1 MRLSVRISP
10 VEPGVYELPER
21 CPHSNCDGKHF
32 EKHQDHCAKAI
43 RDPKYEA
50 VEAQRYRCLRCGR
63 TFRVYPKGV
72 SQAQQSDAL
81 KTFSVLLYVLGL
93 SYGGVSDV
101 LDALQTLLG
110 KALFLSKTTVYRN
123 VQASG
128 QETRHLRRAWL
139 QQGRRIRV
147 IGADLTRVQ
156 CQGESLVV
164 GVVVDDLEGI
174 ELSVD
179 ILDDETAETQL
190 AWLRQIAKQVGA
202 EVLVSDDA
210 DALKT
215 VADELGLAH
224 QICRG
229 HVTGNV
235 LDKVAEL
242 TIQALE
248 SPDPTPPQVPSG
260 PEQLVADLETVQ
272 GLIEGHPHDGEK
284 QLAALYQRYCAAP
297 APREGEKAT
306 MWYRTR
312 LLVLHLWNNWS
323 RLTLYQRW
331 QGPDGERL
339 DGTNNACERAIGWG
353 VKERYR
359 SMRGYKRQE
368 SVLNVSTLLGWLRQ
382 QPAGYD
388 LNQLVA
394 A

>member
-10 VEPGVYELPER
+10 VEPGVYKLPER
-21 CPHSNCDGKHF
+21 CPHSNCEGKHF
-32 EKHQDHCAKAI
+32 RKHQDHCAKAI
-43 RDPKYEA
+43 RDPKHEA
-50 VEAQRYRCLRCGR
+50 VEAQRYLCLRCGG

-72 SQAQQSDAL
+72 SRAQQSDAL
-81 KTFSVLLYVLGL
+81 KAFSVLLYVLGL
-93 SYGGVSDV
+93 SYGAVSDA
-101 LDALQTLLG
+101 LDALQILLG

-128 QETRHLRRAWL
+128 QETRRLRRAWL

-156 CQGESLVV
+156 CQGESLVI
-164 GVVVDDLEGI
+164 GVVVDDLGGI

-179 ILDDETAETQL
+179 ILDDESAETQV
-190 AWLRQIAKQVGA
+190 AWLRQIAEQVGA

-210 DALKT
+210 DALKI
-215 VADELGLAH
+215 VADELGLTH
-224 QICRG
+224 QVCRA

-242 TIQALE
+242 TTQALE
-248 SPDPTPPQVPSG
+248 SPDPTPPPLTLS
-260 PEQLVADLETVQ
+260 PDELVTDLETVQ
-272 GLIEGHPHDGEK
+272 ALIEGHPHDGEK

-331 QGPDGERL
+331 QGPDGERI
-339 DGTNNACERAIGWG
+339 DGTNNSCERAIGWG

-368 SVLNVSTLLGWLRQ
+368 SVLNVSSLLGWLVG

-388 LNQLVA
+388 LTQLVA

>member
-1 MRLSVRISP
+1 MRLNVRISP
-10 VEPGVYELPER
+10 VEPGVYELPKR
-21 CPHSNCDGKHF
+21 CPYPDCGGKHF
-32 EKHQDHCAKAI
+32 QQHQDHCAKAI
-43 RDPKYEA
+43 RDPKHEA

-81 KTFSVLLYVLGL
+81 RAFSVLLYVLGL
-93 SYGGVSDV
+93 SYGAVSDV
-101 LDALQTLLG
+101 LDALQTLLD
-110 KALFLSKTTVYRN
+110 KSLFLGKTTVYRN

-128 QETRHLRRAWL
+128 QKTRHLRRTWL

-156 CQGESLVV
+156 CKGESLVI
-164 GVVVDDLEGI
+164 GVVVDDLKGI
-174 ELSVD
+174 ELSID
-179 ILDDETAETQL
+179 ILDDETAETL
-190 AWLRQIAKQVGA
+190 VAWLRQTAGLVGA

-210 DALKT
+210 DTLKT
-215 VADELGLAH
+215 AADELGLAH
-224 QICRG
+224 QVCRA

-242 TIQALE
+242 TTQALE
-248 SPDPTPPQVPSG
+248 SPDPAPLAMSIAPQ
-260 PEQLVADLETVQ
+260 QLVADLEMVQ

-284 QLAALYQRYCAAP
+284 QLEILYQLYCAAP

-306 MWYRTR
+306 MWYRMR
-312 LLVLHLWNNWS
+312 LLVLDLWNNWS

-368 SVLNVSTLLGWLRQ
+368 SVLNVSSLLGWLGQ

-388 LNQLVA
+388 LHQLVA

>member
-21 CPHSNCDGKHF
+21 CPYRNCDGKHF
-32 EKHQDHCAKAI
+32 RPHQNHCDKAI

-72 SQAQQSDAL
+72 SRAQQSNAL
-81 KTFSVLLYVLGL
+81 KAFSVLLYVLGH
-93 SYGGVSDV
+93 SYGAVSDV
-101 LDALQTLLG
+101 LAALQTLLD
-110 KALFLSKTTVYRN
+110 KPMFLGKTTVYRN

-128 QETRHLRRAWL
+128 QESRHLRRAWL

-156 CQGESLVV
+156 CQGESLVI

-174 ELSVD
+174 ELSID
-179 ILDDETAETQL
+179 ILDDETAETEV
-190 AWLRQIAKQVGA
+190 AWLRQIAEQVGA

-210 DALKT
+210 DAFKI

-224 QICRG
+224 QVCRA

-242 TIQALE
+242 TTQALDG
-248 SPDPTPPQVPSG
+248 PDPAPPQVTIS

-272 GLIEGHPHDGEK
+272 ALIEGHPHDGEK
-284 QLAALYQRYCAAP
+284 QLAVLYQCYCLAP
-297 APREGEKAT
+297 APRQGEKAT
-306 MWYRTR
+306 MWYRMR

-339 DGTNNACERAIGWG
+339 DGTNNSCERAIGWG

-368 SVLNVSTLLGWLRQ
+368 SVLNVSTLLGWLGE

>member
-21 CPHSNCDGKHF
+21 CPHSNCEGKHF
-32 EKHQDHCAKAI
+32 RKHQDHCAKAI
-43 RDPKYEA
+43 RDPKHEA
-50 VEAQRYRCLRCGR
+50 VEAQRYLCLRCGG

-72 SQAQQSDAL
+72 SRAQQSDAL
-81 KTFSVLLYVLGL
+81 KAFSVLLYVLGL
-93 SYGGVSDV
+93 SHGGVSDA
-101 LDALQTLLG
+101 LDALQILLG

-128 QETRHLRRAWL
+128 QETRHLRRTWL

-147 IGADLTRVQ
+147 IGAGLTRVQ
-156 CQGESLVV
+156 CQGESLVI
-164 GVVVDDLEGI
+164 GVVVDDLQGT
-174 ELSVD
+174 ELSAD
-179 ILDDETAETQL
+179 ILDDESAETQV
-190 AWLRQIAKQVGA
+190 AWLRQIAEQVGA

-210 DALKT
+210 DALKI

-224 QICRG
+224 QVCRA

-242 TIQALE
+242 TTQALE
-248 SPDPTPPQVPSG
+248 SPDPTPPPLTLS
-260 PEQLVADLETVQ
+260 PDELVTDLETVQ
-272 GLIEGHPHDGEK
+272 ALIEGHPHDGEK

-331 QGPDGERL
+331 QGPDGERI
-339 DGTNNACERAIGWG
+339 DGTNNSCERAIGWG

-368 SVLNVSTLLGWLRQ
+368 SVLNVSSLLGWLVG

-388 LNQLVA
+388 LTQLVA

>member
-1 MRLSVRISP
+1 MRLSVRIVP
-10 VEPGVYELPER
+10 VEPGVYKLPKR
-21 CPHSNCDGKHF
+21 CPHLNCEGQHF
-32 EKHQDHCAKAI
+32 QKHQDHCAKAL
-43 RDPKYEA
+43 RDPKHEA

-63 TFRVYPKGV
+63 PFRVYPQGV

-81 KTFSVLLYVLGL
+81 KAFSVWLYVLGL
-93 SYGGVSDV
+93 SYGAVSAV
-101 LDALQTLLG
+101 LGALQTLLD
-110 KALFLSKTTVYRN
+110 KPLFLGKTTVYRN

-128 QETRHLRRAWL
+128 QKTRHWRRTWL
-139 QQGRRIRV
+139 QQGRQIRV

-156 CQGESLVV
+156 CKGESLIL
-164 GVVVDDLEGI
+164 GVVVDDLKGI
-174 ELSVD
+174 ELSID
-179 ILDDETAETQL
+179 ILDDETAETL
-190 AWLRQIAKQVGA
+190 VAWLRQTAELVGA

-210 DALKT
+210 DTLKT
-215 VADELGLAH
+215 AADELGLAH
-224 QICRG
+224 QVCRA

-242 TIQALE
+242 TTQALE
-248 SPDPTPPQVPSG
+248 SPDPAPLAMSITPQ
-260 PEQLVADLETVQ
+260 QLVADLEKVQ

-284 QLAALYQRYCAAP
+284 QLEALYQLYCTAP

-306 MWYRTR
+306 MWYRMR
-312 LLVLHLWNNWS
+312 LLALDLWNNWP

-331 QGPDGERL
+331 QGSDGERL
-339 DGTNNACERAIGWG
+339 DGTNNACERVIGWG

-368 SVLNVSTLLGWLRQ
+368 SVLNVSSLLGWLGQ

>member
-21 CPHSNCDGKHF
+21 CPHSNCEGKHF
-32 EKHQDHCAKAI
+32 RKHQDHCAKAI
-43 RDPKYEA
+43 RDPQHEA
-50 VEAQRYRCLRCGR
+50 VEAQRYLCLRCGG

-72 SQAQQSDAL
+72 SRAQQSDAL
-81 KTFSVLLYVLGL
+81 KAFSVLLYVLGL
-93 SYGGVSDV
+93 SYGAVSDA
-101 LDALQTLLG
+101 LDALQILLG

-128 QETRHLRRAWL
+128 QETRRLRRAWL

-156 CQGESLVV
+156 CQGESLVI
-164 GVVVDDLEGI
+164 GVVVDDLGGI

-179 ILDDETAETQL
+179 ILDDESAETQV
-190 AWLRQIAKQVGA
+190 AWLRQIAEQVGA

-210 DALKT
+210 DALKI

-224 QICRG
+224 QVCRA

-242 TIQALE
+242 TTQALE
-248 SPDPTPPQVPSG
+248 TPDPTPPPLTLS
-260 PEQLVADLETVQ
+260 PDELVTDLETVQ
-272 GLIEGHPHDGEK
+272 ALIEGHPHDGEK

-331 QGPDGERL
+331 QGPDGERI
-339 DGTNNACERAIGWG
+339 DGTNNSCERAIGWG

-368 SVLNVSTLLGWLRQ
+368 SVLNVSSLLGWLVG

>member
-1 MRLSVRISP
+1 
-10 VEPGVYELPER
+10 VYELPEK
-21 CPHSNCDGKHF
+21 CPHPHCDGQHF

-72 SQAQQSDAL
+72 SQAQQSDPL
-81 KTFSVLLYVLGL
+81 KAFSVLLYVLGL

-101 LDALQTLLG
+101 LEALQTLLG
-110 KALFLSKTTVYRN
+110 KTLFLSKTTVYRN

-128 QETRHLRRAWL
+128 QETRRLRRAWL

-164 GVVVDDLEGI
+164 GVVVDDLQGI

-190 AWLRQIAKQVGA
+190 AWLRQIAEQVGA

-242 TIQALE
+242 TTQALE
-248 SPDPTPPQVPSG
+248 NPDLAPSQVPLN
-260 PEQLVADLETVQ
+260 PERLVTDLATVQ
-272 GLIEGHPHDGEK
+272 ELIEGHPHDGEE

-339 DGTNNACERAIGWG
+339 DGTNNSCERAIGWG

-359 SMRGYKRQE
+359 SMRGYKRQK
-368 SVLNVSTLLGWLRQ
+368 SVLNVSSLLGWLGE

>member
-50 VEAQRYRCLRCGR
+50 VEAQRYYCLRCKR

-72 SQAQQSDAL
+72 SGAQQSDAL
-81 KTFSVLLYVLGL
+81 KAFSVLLYVLGL
-93 SYGGVSDV
+93 SYGAVSDV
-101 LDALQTLLG
+101 LDALQTLLD

-123 VQASG
+123 VQACG

-156 CQGESLVV
+156 CQGESLVI

-190 AWLRQIAKQVGA
+190 AWLRQIAEQVGA

-210 DALKT
+210 DALKI

-224 QICRG
+224 QVCRA
-229 HVTGNV
+229 HVTSNV

-242 TIQALE
+242 TTQALE
-248 SPDPTPPQVPSG
+248 RPDPTPPQVTLS
-260 PEQLVADLETVQ
+260 PEQLVADLQTVQ

-306 MWYRTR
+306 MWYRMR
-312 LLVLHLWNNWS
+312 LSVLHLWNNWS

-331 QGPDGERL
+331 QGPDGERF
-339 DGTNNACERAIGWG
+339 DGTNNSCERAIGWG

-368 SVLNVSTLLGWLRQ
+368 SVLNVSTLLGWLGE

>member
-10 VEPGVYELPER
+10 VEPGVYELPEK
-21 CPHSNCDGKHF
+21 CPHPHCDGQHF

-72 SQAQQSDAL
+72 SQAQQSDPL
-81 KTFSVLLYVLGL
+81 KAFSVLLYVLGL

-101 LDALQTLLG
+101 LEALQTLLG
-110 KALFLSKTTVYRN
+110 KTLFLSKTTVYRN

-128 QETRHLRRAWL
+128 QETRRLRRAWL

-164 GVVVDDLEGI
+164 GVVVDDLQGI

-190 AWLRQIAKQVGA
+190 AWLRQIAEQVGA

-242 TIQALE
+242 TTQALE
-248 SPDPTPPQVPSG
+248 NPDLAPSQVPLN
-260 PEQLVADLETVQ
+260 PERLVTDLATVQ
-272 GLIEGHPHDGEK
+272 ELIEGHPHDGEE

-339 DGTNNACERAIGWG
+339 DGTNNSCERAIGWG

-359 SMRGYKRQE
+359 SMRGYKRQK
-368 SVLNVSTLLGWLRQ
+368 SVLNVSSLLGWLGE

>member
-1 MRLSVRISP
+1 L
-10 VEPGVYELPER
+10 
-21 CPHSNCDGKHF
+21 
-32 EKHQDHCAKAI
+32 KA
-43 RDPKYEA
+43 
-50 VEAQRYRCLRCGR
+50 
-63 TFRVYPKGV
+63 
-72 SQAQQSDAL
+72 
-81 KTFSVLLYVLGL
+81 FSVLLYVLGL
-93 SYGGVSDV
+93 SYGAVSDV
-101 LDALQTLLG
+101 LAALQTLLD
-110 KALFLSKTTVYRN
+110 KPMFLGKTTVYRN

-156 CQGESLVV
+156 CQGESLVI
-164 GVVVDDLEGI
+164 GVVVDDLKGI

-179 ILDDETAETQL
+179 ILDDETAGTQL
-190 AWLRQIAKQVGA
+190 AWLRRIAEQVGA

-210 DALKT
+210 DALKI

-224 QICRG
+224 QVCRA

-242 TIQALE
+242 TTQALE
-248 SPDPTPPQVPSG
+248 GPDPAPPQVTIS

-284 QLAALYQRYCAAP
+284 QLAALYQCYCLAP

-306 MWYRTR
+306 MWYRMR

-331 QGPDGERL
+331 QGPNGERL
-339 DGTNNACERAIGWG
+339 DGTNNSCERAIGWG

-368 SVLNVSTLLGWLRQ
+368 SVLNVSTLLGWLGE

>member
-10 VEPGVYELPER
+10 VKPGVYELPER
-21 CPHSNCDGKHF
+21 CPYRNCDGKHF
-32 EKHQDHCAKAI
+32 RPHQNHCDKAI

-50 VEAQRYRCLRCGR
+50 VETQRYRCLKCDR

-72 SQAQQSDAL
+72 SRAQQSDAL
-81 KTFSVLLYVLGL
+81 KAFSVLLYVLGL
-93 SYGGVSDV
+93 
-101 LDALQTLLG
+101 TLLG
-110 KALFLSKTTVYRN
+110 KALFLGKTTVYRN

-128 QETRHLRRAWL
+128 QESRHLRRAWL

-156 CQGESLVV
+156 CQGESLVI

-190 AWLRQIAKQVGA
+190 AWLRRIAEQVGA

-210 DALKT
+210 DTFKIA
-215 VADELGLAH
+215 ADELDLAH
-224 QICRG
+224 QVCRA

-242 TIQALE
+242 TTQALDG
-248 SPDPTPPQVPSG
+248 PDPVPPQVTIS

-272 GLIEGHPHDGEK
+272 ALIEGHPHDGEK
-284 QLAALYQRYCAAP
+284 QLAVLYQCYCLAP
-297 APREGEKAT
+297 APRQGEKAT
-306 MWYRTR
+306 MWYRMR

-339 DGTNNACERAIGWG
+339 DGTNNSCERAIGWG

-368 SVLNVSTLLGWLRQ
+368 SVLNVSTLLGWLGE
-382 QPAGYD
+382 QPVGYD
-388 LNQLVA
+388 LNQLLA

>member
-10 VEPGVYELPER
+10 VEPGLYELPKR
-21 CPHSNCDGKHF
+21 CPHSNCDGQHF
-32 EKHQDHCAKAI
+32 TKHQDHCAKAI
-43 RDPKYEA
+43 RDPKHEA
-50 VEAQRYRCLRCGR
+50 VEAQRYRCLRCRR
-63 TFRVYPKGV
+63 TFRVYPQGV

-81 KTFSVLLYVLGL
+81 RAFSVLLYVLGL
-93 SYGGVSDV
+93 SYGGVSDA

-128 QETRHLRRAWL
+128 QETRRLRRAWL

-174 ELSVD
+174 ELSVE
-179 ILDDETAETQL
+179 ILDDETAETQV
-190 AWLRQIAKQVGA
+190 AWLRQIAEQVGA

-210 DALKT
+210 DALKI

-224 QICRG
+224 QVCRA

-242 TIQALE
+242 TTQAVE
-248 SPDPTPPQVPSG
+248 SPDPTPSQVTLS
-260 PEQLVADLETVQ
+260 PEHLVADLQTVQ
-272 GLIEGHPHDGEK
+272 ELIEGHPHDGEK

-297 APREGEKAT
+297 APQEGEKAT

-368 SVLNVSTLLGWLRQ
+368 SVLNVSSLLGWLGQ
-382 QPAGYD
+382 QSAGYD

>member
-1 MRLSVRISP
+1 VLTKGCADRFADPDLIARKLLRHTYRL
-10 VEPGVYELPER
+10 
-21 CPHSNCDGKHF
+21 
-32 EKHQDHCAKAI
+32 
-43 RDPKYEA
+43 
-50 VEAQRYRCLRCGR
+50 GR
-63 TFRVYPKGV
+63 T
-72 SQAQQSDAL
+72 
-81 KTFSVLLYVLGL
+81 
-93 SYGGVSDV
+93 
-101 LDALQTLLG
+101 
-110 KALFLSKTTVYRN
+110 N
-123 VQASG
+123 ASG
-128 QETRHLRRAWL
+128 QESRHLRRAWL

-156 CQGESLVV
+156 CQGESLVI

-179 ILDDETAETQL
+179 ILDDETAETQV
-190 AWLRQIAKQVGA
+190 AWLRRIAEQVGA
-202 EVLVSDDA
+202 EVLVSDGA
-210 DALKT
+210 DTFKIA
-215 VADELGLAH
+215 ADELDLAH
-224 QICRG
+224 QVCRA

-242 TIQALE
+242 TTQALDG
-248 SPDPTPPQVPSG
+248 PDPAPPQVTIS

-272 GLIEGHPHDGEK
+272 ALIEGHPHDGEK
-284 QLAALYQRYCAAP
+284 QLAVLYQCYCLAP
-297 APREGEKAT
+297 APRQGEKAT
-306 MWYRTR
+306 MWYRMR

-323 RLTLYQRW
+323 RLTFYQRW

-339 DGTNNACERAIGWG
+339 DGTNNSCERAIGWG

-368 SVLNVSTLLGWLRQ
+368 SVLNVSTLLGWLGE

>member
-21 CPHSNCDGKHF
+21 CPHPNCDGQHF
-32 EKHQDHCAKAI
+32 QKHQDHCSKAI

-81 KTFSVLLYVLGL
+81 KAFSVLLYVLGL
-93 SYGGVSDV
+93 SYGGVSDA
-101 LDALQTLLG
+101 LDALQILLG

-128 QETRHLRRAWL
+128 QKTRRLRQAWL

-156 CQGESLVV
+156 CQGESLVI

-179 ILDDETAETQL
+179 ILDDETAETQV
-190 AWLRQIAKQVGA
+190 AWLRQIADLIGA

-210 DALKT
+210 DALKIA
-215 VADELGLAH
+215 ADELGLAH
-224 QICRG
+224 QVCRA

-242 TIQALE
+242 TTQALE
-248 SPDPTPPQVPSG
+248 GPDPTPPQVTLN

-339 DGTNNACERAIGWG
+339 DGTNNACERTIGWG

-368 SVLNVSTLLGWLRQ
+368 SVLNVSSLLGWLGN

-388 LNQLVA
+388 LNRLVA

>member
-21 CPHSNCDGKHF
+21 CPHPNCDGKHF

-72 SQAQQSDAL
+72 SQAQQSDPL
-81 KTFSVLLYVLGL
+81 KAFSVLLYVLGL

-101 LDALQTLLG
+101 LEALQTLLG

-128 QETRHLRRAWL
+128 QETRRLRRAWL
-139 QQGRRIRV
+139 QQGRRVRV

-164 GVVVDDLEGI
+164 GVVVDDLKGI

-190 AWLRQIAKQVGA
+190 AWLRRIAEAVGA

-210 DALKT
+210 DTFKIA
-215 VADELGLAH
+215 ADELGLAH
-224 QICRG
+224 QVCRA

-242 TIQALE
+242 AIQALE
-248 SPDPTPPQVPSG
+248 KPDPVPPQVPPS

-272 GLIEGHPHDGEK
+272 GLIEAHPHDGEK

-306 MWYRTR
+306 MWYRMR

-331 QGPDGERL
+331 QGPDGERI

-368 SVLNVSTLLGWLRQ
+368 SVLNVSSLLGWLGE
-382 QPAGYD
+382 QPAGFD
-388 LNQLVA
+388 LNQLVTA
-394 A
+394 

>member
-1 MRLSVRISP
+1 LSPAPFNDVWYPHLEYVTFLSAVSNAAYNIITYNLGAVKSPQIS
-10 VEPGVYELPER
+10 
-21 CPHSNCDGKHF
+21 ND
-32 EKHQDHCAKAI
+32 HQ
-43 RDPKYEA
+43 
-50 VEAQRYRCLRCGR
+50 QRYRCLRCGR

-72 SQAQQSDAL
+72 GQAQQSDAL
-81 KTFSVLLYVLGL
+81 KAFSVLLYVLGL
-93 SYGGVSDV
+93 SYGAVSDV

-128 QETRHLRRAWL
+128 QKTRHLRRAWL
-139 QQGRRIRV
+139 QPGRRIQV
-147 IGADLTRVQ
+147 IGADLTRLQ
-156 CQGESLVV
+156 CQGESLVI
-164 GVVVDDLEGI
+164 GVVVDDLQGI

-179 ILDDETAETQL
+179 ILDDETAQTQV
-190 AWLRQIAKQVGA
+190 AWLRQIAELVGA
-202 EVLVSDDA
+202 DVLVTDDA
-210 DALKT
+210 DALKI
-215 VADELGLAH
+215 VADELDLAH
-224 QICRG
+224 QVCRA
-229 HVTGNV
+229 HVTRNV

-242 TIQALE
+242 TTQALE
-248 SPDPTPPQVPSG
+248 GPDPAPAQVPLN
-260 PEQLVADLETVQ
+260 PQRLVTDLETVQ
-272 GLIEGHPHDGEK
+272 ELIEGHPHDGER

-306 MWYRTR
+306 MWYRMR

-331 QGPDGERL
+331 QGPDGERF
-339 DGTNNACERAIGWG
+339 DGTNNSCERAIGWG

-368 SVLNVSTLLGWLRQ
+368 SVLNVSTLLGWLGE

>member
-21 CPHSNCDGKHF
+21 CPYRNCDGKHF
-32 EKHQDHCAKAI
+32 RPHQNHCDKAI

-50 VEAQRYRCLRCGR
+50 VEAQRYYCLKCGR

-72 SQAQQSDAL
+72 SRAQQSDAL
-81 KTFSVLLYVLGL
+81 KAFSVLLYVLGL
-93 SYGGVSDV
+93 SYGAVSDV

-110 KALFLSKTTVYRN
+110 KALFLGKTTVYRN

-128 QETRHLRRAWL
+128 QESRHLRRAWL

-156 CQGESLVV
+156 CQGESLVI

-179 ILDDETAETQL
+179 ILDDETAETQV
-190 AWLRQIAKQVGA
+190 AWLRRIAGQVGA

-210 DALKT
+210 DTFKIA
-215 VADELGLAH
+215 ADELDLAH
-224 QICRG
+224 QVCRA

-242 TIQALE
+242 TSQALDG
-248 SPDPTPPQVPSG
+248 PDPVPPQVTIS

-272 GLIEGHPHDGEK
+272 TLIEGHPHDGEK
-284 QLAALYQRYCAAP
+284 QLAVLYQCYCLAP
-297 APREGEKAT
+297 APRQGEKAT
-306 MWYRTR
+306 MWYRMR

-339 DGTNNACERAIGWG
+339 DGTNNSCERAIGWG

-368 SVLNVSTLLGWLRQ
+368 SVLNVSTLLGWLGQ

>member
-1 MRLSVRISP
+1 
-10 VEPGVYELPER
+10 
-21 CPHSNCDGKHF
+21 
-32 EKHQDHCAKAI
+32 
-43 RDPKYEA
+43 
-50 VEAQRYRCLRCGR
+50 
-63 TFRVYPKGV
+63 
-72 SQAQQSDAL
+72 
-81 KTFSVLLYVLGL
+81 LGL

-101 LDALQTLLG
+101 LEALQTLLG
-110 KALFLSKTTVYRN
+110 KTLFLSKTTVYRN
-123 VQASG
+123 VQACG
-128 QETRHLRRAWL
+128 KEARRLRRAWL
-139 QQGRRIRV
+139 QQGRRVRV

-164 GVVVDDLEGI
+164 GVVVDDLECI

-190 AWLRQIAKQVGA
+190 AWLRQIAEQVGA

-229 HVTGNV
+229 HATGNV

-248 SPDPTPPQVPSG
+248 SPDPTPPPVPSR
-260 PEQLVADLETVQ
+260 PERLVADLETVQ

-284 QLAALYQRYCAAP
+284 QLAAFYQRYCAAP

-331 QGPDGERL
+331 QGPNGERL
-339 DGTNNACERAIGWG
+339 DRTNHACERAIGWG

-359 SMRGYKRQE
+359 SMCDHKRQE
-368 SVLNVSTLLGWLRQ
+368 SVLNVSSLLGWLGE

>member
-1 MRLSVRISP
+1 M
-10 VEPGVYELPER
+10 
-21 CPHSNCDGKHF
+21 
-32 EKHQDHCAKAI
+32 
-43 RDPKYEA
+43 
-50 VEAQRYRCLRCGR
+50 
-63 TFRVYPKGV
+63 
-72 SQAQQSDAL
+72 
-81 KTFSVLLYVLGL
+81 GL

-101 LDALQTLLG
+101 LEALQTLLG
-110 KALFLSKTTVYRN
+110 KTLFLSKTTVYRN
-123 VQASG
+123 VQACG
-128 QETRHLRRAWL
+128 KEARRLRRAWL
-139 QQGRRIRV
+139 QQGRRVRV

-190 AWLRQIAKQVGA
+190 AWLRQIAEQVGA

-229 HVTGNV
+229 HATGNV

-248 SPDPTPPQVPSG
+248 SPDPTPLPVPSR
-260 PEQLVADLETVQ
+260 PERLVADLETVQ

-284 QLAALYQRYCAAP
+284 QLAALYRRYCAAP
-297 APREGEKAT
+297 APRKGEKAT

-323 RLTLYQRW
+323 RLVLYQRR

-339 DGTNNACERAIGWG
+339 DGTNHACERAIGWG

-359 SMRGYKRQE
+359 SMRDHKRQE
-368 SVLNVSTLLGWLRQ
+368 SVLNVSSLLGWLGE

>member
-1 MRLSVRISP
+1 
-10 VEPGVYELPER
+10 
-21 CPHSNCDGKHF
+21 
-32 EKHQDHCAKAI
+32 
-43 RDPKYEA
+43 
-50 VEAQRYRCLRCGR
+50 
-63 TFRVYPKGV
+63 
-72 SQAQQSDAL
+72 
-81 KTFSVLLYVLGL
+81 LLYVLGL

-101 LDALQTLLG
+101 LEALQTLLG
-110 KALFLSKTTVYRN
+110 RTLFLSKTTVYRN
-123 VQASG
+123 VQACG
-128 QETRHLRRAWL
+128 QETRHLRRTWL

-164 GVVVDDLEGI
+164 GVVVDD
-174 ELSVD
+174 
-179 ILDDETAETQL
+179 ETAETQL
-190 AWLRQIAKQVGA
+190 AWLRQIAEQVGA

-248 SPDPTPPQVPSG
+248 SPDPTPPQVPSR
-260 PEQLVADLETVQ
+260 PEQLVADLQTVQ

-368 SVLNVSTLLGWLRQ
+368 SVLNVSSLLGWLGE

-388 LNQLVA
+388 LTQLVA

>member
-10 VEPGVYELPER
+10 VEPGVYELPEK
-21 CPHSNCDGKHF
+21 CPHPHCDGQHF

-72 SQAQQSDAL
+72 SQAQQSDPL
-81 KTFSVLLYVLGL
+81 KAFSVLLYVLGL

-101 LDALQTLLG
+101 LEALQTLLG

-128 QETRHLRRAWL
+128 QETRRLRRAWL

-164 GVVVDDLEGI
+164 GVVVDDLQGI

-190 AWLRQIAKQVGA
+190 AWLRQIAEQVGA

-242 TIQALE
+242 TTQALE
-248 SPDPTPPQVPSG
+248 NPDLAPSQVPLN
-260 PEQLVADLETVQ
+260 PERLVTDLATVQ
-272 GLIEGHPHDGEK
+272 ELIEGHPHDGEE

-339 DGTNNACERAIGWG
+339 DGTNNSCERAIGWG

-359 SMRGYKRQE
+359 SMRGYKRQK
-368 SVLNVSTLLGWLRQ
+368 SVLNVSSLLGWLGE

>member
-21 CPHSNCDGKHF
+21 CPRSNCDGKHF
-32 EKHQDHCAKAI
+32 RQHQDHCAKAI

-50 VEAQRYRCLRCGR
+50 VEAQRYHCLKCKR

-72 SQAQQSDAL
+72 SRAQQSDAL
-81 KTFSVLLYVLGL
+81 KAFSVLLYVLGL
-93 SYGGVSDV
+93 SYGAVSDV
-101 LDALQTLLG
+101 LDALQTLLD

-123 VQASG
+123 VQACG

-156 CQGESLVV
+156 CQGESLVI
-164 GVVVDDLEGI
+164 GVAVDDLEGI
-174 ELSVD
+174 ELSIDV
-179 ILDDETAETQL
+179 LDDETAETEV
-190 AWLRQIAKQVGA
+190 AWLRQIAEQVGA
-202 EVLVSDDA
+202 EVLVTDDA
-210 DALKT
+210 DAFKI
-215 VADELGLAH
+215 VADELDLAH
-224 QICRG
+224 QVCRA
-229 HVTGNV
+229 HVTSNV

-242 TIQALE
+242 TTQALDG
-248 SPDPTPPQVPSG
+248 PDPAPPQVTIS

-272 GLIEGHPHDGEK
+272 ALIEGHPHDGEK
-284 QLAALYQRYCAAP
+284 QLAVLYECYCAAP

-306 MWYRTR
+306 MCYRMR

-331 QGPDGERL
+331 QGPAGERL
-339 DGTNNACERAIGWG
+339 DGTNNSCERAIGWG

-359 SMRGYKRQE
+359 SMRGYKRHE
-368 SVLNVSTLLGWLRQ
+368 SVLNVSSLLGWLGQ

>member
-10 VEPGVYELPER
+10 VEPGVCELPER
-21 CPHSNCDGKHF
+21 CPHPNCDGKHF
-32 EKHQDHCAKAI
+32 AKHQDHCAKAI
-43 RDPKYEA
+43 RDPKHEA
-50 VEAQRYRCLRCGR
+50 VEAQRYRCLRCER

-72 SQAQQSDAL
+72 SRAQQSDAL
-81 KTFSVLLYVLGL
+81 KAFSVLLYVLGL
-93 SYGGVSDV
+93 SYGGVSDA
-101 LDALQTLLG
+101 LDALQILLG

-128 QETRHLRRAWL
+128 QETRRLRRAWL

-156 CQGESLVV
+156 CQGESLVI

-174 ELSVD
+174 ELSID

-190 AWLRQIAKQVGA
+190 AWLRQMAEQVGA

-210 DALKT
+210 DALKI

-224 QICRG
+224 QVCRA

-242 TIQALE
+242 TTQALE
-248 SPDPTPPQVPSG
+248 SPSPAPPQVTLS
-260 PEQLVADLETVQ
+260 PEQLVVDLETVQ
-272 GLIEGHPHDGEK
+272 ALIEGHPHDGEK
-284 QLAALYQRYCAAP
+284 QLAALYQRYCVAP

-368 SVLNVSTLLGWLRQ
+368 SVLNVSTLLGWLGQ

>member
-1 MRLSVRISP
+1 MRLSVHISP

-32 EKHQDHCAKAI
+32 EKHQDHCDKAI

-50 VEAQRYRCLRCGR
+50 VEAKRYRCLRCGR

-81 KTFSVLLYVLGL
+81 KAFSVLLYVLGL
-93 SYGGVSDV
+93 SHGGVSDV

-128 QETRHLRRAWL
+128 QKTRHLRRAWL

-156 CQGESLVV
+156 CQGESLVI
-164 GVVVDDLEGI
+164 GVIVDDLKNI

-179 ILDDETAETQL
+179 ILDDETAETQV
-190 AWLRQIAKQVGA
+190 AWLRQIAEAIGA

-210 DALKT
+210 DTFKIA
-215 VADELGLAH
+215 ADELGLAH
-224 QICRG
+224 QVCRA

-242 TIQALE
+242 TTEALE
-248 SPDPTPPQVPSG
+248 GPDPAPPQVTIS

-272 GLIEGHPHDGEK
+272 ALIEGHPHDGEK

-297 APREGEKAT
+297 APRQGEKAT

-331 QGPDGERL
+331 QGPDGERF
-339 DGTNNACERAIGWG
+339 DGTNNSCERAIGWG

-368 SVLNVSTLLGWLRQ
+368 SVLNVSSLLGWLGE

>member
-21 CPHSNCDGKHF
+21 CPHPNCEGQHF
-32 EKHQDHCAKAI
+32 TKHQDHCAKAL
-43 RDPKYEA
+43 RDPKHEA

-81 KTFSVLLYVLGL
+81 KAFSVLLYVLGL
-93 SYGGVSDV
+93 SYGGVSDA

-128 QETRHLRRAWL
+128 QETRRLRRAWL
-139 QQGRRIRV
+139 QQGQRIRV

-156 CQGESLVV
+156 CQGKSLVI
-164 GVVVDDLEGI
+164 GVIVDDLEGI

-179 ILDDETAETQL
+179 ILDDETAETQV
-190 AWLRQIAKQVGA
+190 AWLRQIAEQVRA

-210 DALKT
+210 DALKI

-224 QICRG
+224 QVCRA

-242 TIQALE
+242 TTQALE
-248 SPDPTPPQVPSG
+248 SPDPTPSQVTSS
-260 PEQLVADLETVQ
+260 PEHLVADLQTVQ
-272 GLIEGHPHDGEK
+272 ELIEGHPHDGEK
-284 QLAALYQRYCAAP
+284 QLAALYQRYCTAP
-297 APREGEKAT
+297 APQEGEKAT
-306 MWYRTR
+306 IWYRTR

-339 DGTNNACERAIGWG
+339 DGTNNACERAIGWA

-359 SMRGYKRQE
+359 SMRGYKRQD
-368 SVLNVSTLLGWLRQ
+368 SVLNVSSLLGWLGQ

-388 LNQLVA
+388 LNRLVA